1 MNIETFKKICKV
13 KDQMKL
19 KEVLKQMLRKYY
31 PEVID
36 ENGFLY
42 VRSQGVDVMLTA
54 HMDTVHK
61 EKCKKIVEI
70 KQDGQ
75 KILWSPQGIGGDD
88 RCGIFMITELLKTT
102 SFRPAIVFCEDEEIG
117 CIGAGKF
124 AKWLAKN
131 ADTKE
136 LELKYI
142 IELDRRNG
150 NDAVFYDCGNE
161 EFIKYICD
169 TTGYKEATGSYS
181 DICEI
186 SPALDVASVNLSC
199 GYYKEHTLEH
209 YVIVEEM
216 ERTFLAVQTLLAAAD
231 TVEKFDYKEIKYWS
245 NYYNY
250 NYNYGYGSANRWT
263 EEFLVVAMKNGNTI
277 MSCYEGTF
285 EECIGQFLMEHDDIT
300 YSEVI
305 YTGDPYEY
313 EEMIDETVNIV
324 VD

>member
-19 KEVLKQMLRKYY
+19 KGVLKQMLSKYY

-36 ENGFLY
+36 EDGFLY

-61 EKCKKIVEI
+61 EKCKKIVEL
-70 KQDGQ
+70 KKDGQ

-117 CIGAGKF
+117 CVGANKF
-124 AKWLAKN
+124 AKWLDKN
-131 ADTKE
+131 ADASE
-136 LELKYI
+136 LNIKYL

-150 NDAVFYDCGNE
+150 NDAVFYDCGNKNFKE
-161 EFIKYICD
+161 YI
-169 TTGYKEATGSYS
+169 TGAIGYVEAVGSYS

-199 GYYKEHTLEH
+199 GYYKEHTLDH

-216 ERTFLAVQTLLAAAD
+216 EKTFLAVRTLLAGAD
-231 TVEKFDYKEIKYWS
+231 RVERFKYEEITYYSDYSSK
-245 NYYNY
+245 
-250 NYNYGYGSANRWT
+250 YGSYYYGFDDDD
-263 EEFLVVAMKNGNTI
+263 EYLIVAYKNGREIVGNYFGNADYCLLSFLI
-277 MSCYEGTF
+277 DNPDVCYGE
-285 EECIGQFLMEHDDIT
+285 I
-300 YSEVI
+300 V
-305 YTGDPYEY
+305 YTGSPYEY
-313 EEMIDETVNIV
+313 EEMLKA
-324 VD
+324 

>member
-19 KEVLKQMLRKYY
+19 KGVLKQMLSKYY

-36 ENGFLY
+36 EDGFLY
-42 VRSQGVDVMLTA
+42 VRSQGVDVMLIA

-70 KQDGQ
+70 KKDGQ

-117 CIGAGKF
+117 CVGAGKF
-124 AKWLAKN
+124 AKWLNKN
-131 ADTKE
+131 ADTSE
-136 LELKYI
+136 LNIKYL

-150 NDAVFYDCGNE
+150 NDAVFYYCGNK
-161 EFIKYICD
+161 EFKEYI
-169 TTGYKEATGSYS
+169 TSATGYVEAIGSYS

-186 SPALDVASVNLSC
+186 SPVLDVASVNLSC
-199 GYYKEHTLEH
+199 GYYKEHTLDH

-216 ERTFLAVQTLLAAAD
+216 EKTFLAVRTLLAGVD
-231 TVEKFDYKEIKYWS
+231 RVERFKYEEITYYSNYSDKYSDYYYGFDYDDEYLI
-245 NYYNY
+245 
-250 NYNYGYGSANRWT
+250 
-263 EEFLVVAMKNGNTI
+263 VAYKNGREIVGNYFGNSDYCLLSFLI
-277 MSCYEGTF
+277 DNPDVCYGE
-285 EECIGQFLMEHDDIT
+285 I
-300 YSEVI
+300 V
-305 YTGDPYEY
+305 YTGSPYEY
-313 EEMIDETVNIV
+313 EEMLKA
-324 VD
+324 